1 MRFSKL
7 VLYFLILFN
16 FVLSK
21 LALSAGKAIE
31 YPDKNWS
38 FSSIFG
44 TFDKASAQRG
54 FQVYKEVCAGCH
66 GMRLIS
72 YRNLAA
78 LGYNQDEL
86 KAIASQFEI
95 TDGPNDDGEFFTRP
109 GRPSDKFASP
119 YPNKKAAIAANGGA
133 YPPDMSVLVK
143 ARGGGANYIY
153 SVLMGYDEPP
163 AGMELDDGVYYNKY
177 MYGNKIKMASPLD
190 DDIVEYSD
198 GTKATVDQMAKD
210 VTTFLQWTAEP
221 HLEARHKLGFR
232 VIIYL
237 SVLTILVYFS
247 MKKIWSRIET
257 KV

>member
-7 VLYFLILFN
+7 VIYFFILFN
-16 FVLSK
+16 FFLGK
-21 LALSAGKAIE
+21 LALSAGKVIE

-95 TDGPNDDGEFFTRP
+95 TDGPDTL
-109 GRPSDKFASP
+109 
-119 YPNKKAAIAANGGA
+119 
-133 YPPDMSVLVK
+133 LV
-143 ARGGGANYIY
+143 
-153 SVLMGYDEPP
+153 
-163 AGMELDDGVYYNKY
+163 
-177 MYGNKIKMASPLD
+177 
-190 DDIVEYSD
+190 
-198 GTKATVDQMAKD
+198 
-210 VTTFLQWTAEP
+210 
-221 HLEARHKLGFR
+221 FR
-232 VIIYL
+232 
-237 SVLTILVYFS
+237 LTISFS
-247 MKKIWSRIET
+247 IPSLDGGVSGML
-257 KV
+257 

>member
-1 MRFSKL
+1 MRFRKL

-16 FVLSK
+16 FFLSK

-95 TDGPNDDGEFFTRP
+95 TDGPNDDGEFFT
-109 GRPSDKFASP
+109 
-119 YPNKKAAIAANGGA
+119 
-133 YPPDMSVLVK
+133 
-143 ARGGGANYIY
+143 
-153 SVLMGYDEPP
+153 
-163 AGMELDDGVYYNKY
+163 LD
-177 MYGNKIKMASPLD
+177 
-190 DDIVEYSD
+190 
-198 GTKATVDQMAKD
+198 
-210 VTTFLQWTAEP
+210 
-221 HLEARHKLGFR
+221 LEDR
-232 VIIYL
+232 VINL
-237 SVLTILVYFS
+237 LRHILI
-247 MKKIWSRIET
+247 KKQQLQQMVELILQICH
-257 KV
+257 

>member
-16 FVLSK
+16 VFLSK

-95 TDGPNDDGEFFTRP
+95 TD
-109 GRPSDKFASP
+109 
-119 YPNKKAAIAANGGA
+119 
-133 YPPDMSVLVK
+133 
-143 ARGGGANYIY
+143 
-153 SVLMGYDEPP
+153 
-163 AGMELDDGVYYNKY
+163 
-177 MYGNKIKMASPLD
+177 
-190 DDIVEYSD
+190 
-198 GTKATVDQMAKD
+198 
-210 VTTFLQWTAEP
+210 
-221 HLEARHKLGFR
+221 
-232 VIIYL
+232 L
-237 SVLTILVYFS
+237 SLIH
-247 MKKIWSRIET
+247 I
-257 KV
+257 